1 MEEKMETK
9 NCPYCGEAISAV
21 AKKCKHCGE
30 ILDPAMRE
38 IENLKRAQANGPV
51 IVNNNN
57 NNNNNNNGSNGNGGY
72 AAPLPFAQKSR
83 LTYILL
89 AIFLGWL
96 GVHDFY
102 AGRTGMGILCL
113 LTLGGWYVIVLLEIL
128 FVKSDGRG
136 ILFK

>member
-1 MEEKMETK
+1 MEENSKVEMK

-57 NNNNNNNGSNGNGGY
+57 SNGNGGY

-89 AIFLGWL
+89 AIFFGWL

-113 LTLGGWYVIVLLEIL
+113 LTLGGWYVIVLLEII

>member
-1 MEEKMETK
+1 MEENVQTK
-9 NCPYCGEAISAV
+9 ACPYCGEEVNVV

-30 ILDPAMRE
+30 ILDSTMRE
-38 IENLKRAQANGPV
+38 IENLKRAQQSNGPI

-57 NNNNNNNGSNGNGGY
+57 NNNNGMG
-72 AAPLPFAQKSR
+72 AMPFAQKSR

-113 LTLGGWYVIVLLEIL
+113 LTLGGWGVILLLEIL
-128 FVKSDGRG
+128 FVKSDGHG
-136 ILFK
+136 ILFR